1 MTENIMNRKELEVLT
16 AYLCEARSQRNIQE
30 KIFGID
36 APTRGGGYE
45 TMRILRQ
52 YGITGKNKGCLRGRS
67 FDPEALIRVGNIGTY
82 LRNHH
87 G

>member
-1 MTENIMNRKELEVLT
+1 MNQREVNVLT
-16 AYLCEARSQRNIQE
+16 AYLCEARSHRNIQE
-30 KIFGID
+30 KILGID

-45 TMRILRQ
+45 TMRILHR
-52 YGITGKNKGCLRGRS
+52 YGITAKYKGYFRNKS

-82 LRNHH
+82 LQNHN